1 MRRRRSDYDIAVIGG
16 GPAGL
21 SFVRQL
27 DGTDLRLLVVE
38 KKTAAA
44 LKKPAYDGRE
54 IALTHPSH
62 RIMQKMGLWDEIPR
76 DAVSRIIGA
85 AVFNGDLTQPL
96 SFDAAR
102 AGKENLG
109 YMVSNQNIQKAVF
122 AAVSRQENVTLATG
136 TSVTRISTDDKA
148 ATLLLNSGQRVTA
161 RLAIAA
167 DSRFSAARDMMGIA
181 ASRRDFGRSAIVCRM
196 SLEHDHDGI
205 ARECFFYDRTL
216 AVLPLGPKSCSVVL
230 TVTQREAAAVLA
242 QPPKAFGA
250 DVAQRISNAFG
261 RMKLDGA
268 LFSYP
273 LVGIHA
279 DIFHARRFCLIGDA
293 GVGMHP
299 VTAHGFNLGL
309 QGAVTLAKEIKQAL
323 RCGIDF
329 SGEETLARYSRRHRA
344 ATLPM
349 YYGTN
354 LLVGVFTDA
363 TSRGKMAR
371 KLFMGLGRGLPFV
384 RQIIAGKL
392 TGD

>member
-1 MRRRRSDYDIAVIGG
+1 MRRQHNDYDIAVIGG

-21 SFVRQL
+21 SFARL
-27 DGTDLRLLVVE
+27 MSGTGLRLLVVE
-38 KKTAAA
+38 KKPAAA
-44 LKKPAYDGRE
+44 LKKPVYDGRE
-54 IALTHPSH
+54 IALTHPSYKV
-62 RIMQKMGLWDEIPR
+62 MENMGLWDEIPR
-76 DAVSRIIGA
+76 DAVTRIIGA
-85 AVFNGDLTQPL
+85 KAFNGDLTRPL
-96 SFDAAR
+96 SFDAGR

-122 AAVSRQENVTLATG
+122 AAVSRQKNVTLATE
-136 TSVTRISTDDKA
+136 TSVTRLATDDSA
-148 ATLLLNSGQRVTA
+148 AMLQFDDGRRVTA

-167 DSRFSAARDMMGIA
+167 DSRFSEARGMMGIA

-230 TVTQREAAAVLA
+230 TVAHQETAAVMA
-242 QPPKAFGA
+242 QSPKEFSA
-250 DVAQRISNAFG
+250 DIEQRISHAFG
-261 RMKLDGA
+261 KMKLSSA
-268 LFSYP
+268 LFNYP
-273 LVGIHA
+273 LVGVFA
-279 DIFHARRFCLIGDA
+279 DNFHARRFCLIGDA
-293 GVGMHP
+293 SVGMHP

-309 QGAVTLAKEIKQAL
+309 QGAASLAHEIKQAQ
-323 RCGIDF
+323 RCDIDF
-329 SGEETLARYSRRHRA
+329 ASDETLARYSRRHRA

-354 LLVGVFTDA
+354 LLVSVFTD
-363 TSRGKMAR
+363 TTKRGRMTR
-371 KLFMGLGRGLPFV
+371 KLFMSLGRGLPFV

>member
-1 MRRRRSDYDIAVIGG
+1 MRRPHSDYDIAVIGG

-21 SFVRQL
+21 SFARL
-27 DGTDLRLLVVE
+27 MDATGLRLLIVE
-38 KKTAAA
+38 KKSAAT

-62 RIMQKMGLWDEIPR
+62 KVMKDMGLWDEIPR
-76 DAVSRIIGA
+76 DAVTRIMGA
-85 AVFNGDLTQPL
+85 SVFNGDLAQPL

-122 AAVSRQENVTLATG
+122 AAVSRQENVALAAE
-136 TSVTRISTDDKA
+136 TSVTRIATDDVA
-148 ATLLLNSGQRVTA
+148 ATLQLDDGRRVTA

-167 DSRFSAARDMMGIA
+167 DSRFSEARGMMGIA

-196 SLEHDHDGI
+196 SPEHDHDGV

-230 TVTQREAAAVLA
+230 TVAHRETAAVMA
-242 QPPKAFGA
+242 QSPKEFGA
-250 DVAQRISNAFG
+250 DVAQRINHVFG
-261 RMKLDGA
+261 RMTLDSA

-273 LVGIHA
+273 LVGVYA
-279 DIFHARRFCLIGDA
+279 DSFHARRFCLIGDA

-309 QGAVTLAKEIKQAL
+309 QGAVTLAHEIKQAQ

-329 SGEETLARYSRRHRA
+329 AGDATLARYSRRHRA

-354 LLVGVFTDA
+354 LLVGVFTD
-363 TSRGKMAR
+363 TTKRGKMAR